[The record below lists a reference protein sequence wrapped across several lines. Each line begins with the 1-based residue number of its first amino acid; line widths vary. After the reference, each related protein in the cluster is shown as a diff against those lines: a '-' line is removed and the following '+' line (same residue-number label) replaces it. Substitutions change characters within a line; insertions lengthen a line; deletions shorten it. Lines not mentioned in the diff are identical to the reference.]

1 MSRTQQRIQ
10 FNGVVL
16 YSMIVKPTIFRVLC
30 FLVKKKKKRKGKG
43 KKSTNCILHMQLN
56 VNLLK
61 QGKERGEV
69 IKTGFGDIQ
78 HPSSSP
84 TFITS
89 CMNWTKTLNSFLS
102 FLIWTMEIIVLYR
115 TVGRMKY
122 SYIGKCLAQTKH
134 ARQYPN
140 KDSLSISVP
149 KSLALSLAHRR
160 HSIKVHNSYYLLRVF
175 CVLTLL
181 CDTHMKTYAYEISQQ
196 S

>member
-16 YSMIVKPTIFRVLC
+16 QSMIVKPTIFRVLC
-30 FLVKKKKKRKGKG
+30 FLVKKKERKGKG
-43 KKSTNCILHMQLN
+43 KKSTNCIPHTQLN

-89 CMNWTKTLNSFLS
+89 CMNWTKTLTSFLS

-122 SYIGKCLAQTKH
+122 NYIGKCLAQ
-134 ARQYPN
+134 N
-140 KDSLSISVP
+140 KDARYYPSLSQ
-149 KSLALSLAHRR
+149 
-160 HSIKVHNSYYLLRVF
+160 RVWHIGD
-175 CVLTLL
+175 TLL
-181 CDTHMKTYAYEISQQ
+181 KFTIATIY
-196 S
+196 